1 MRTLIC
7 RLLGLAAAGAFGLLP
22 TTGSAQTDYP
32 NKPIR
37 FVLGVAPGGLIDVS
51 ARLIGSYLGPRL
63 GQQIVVENK
72 PGAATTIAANEVLKA
87 KPDGYTFF
95 YGGAMSASPIFV
107 KNGAVDFVAQMK
119 PVSQTLTAPFYLLVS
134 TKVPAN
140 NVQELIAYSKKNPG
154 KLNQADISPSSTMV
168 MHAIA
173 EQSGLD
179 FTPIP
184 YKGSAPAL
192 TALIA
197 GEVDLVLDTVP
208 NYMQH
213 IKAGKVRALI
223 NTGSAR
229 MPALPDVPTGIEAK
243 AIDFTT
249 GSMFGIWATPGT
261 PDAIVKRI
269 NDEMAVIAKNPEFIA
284 KYREATQVEPMAT
297 SPAELLKVVEADR
310 AMYSR
315 VAKRIGFQPQ

>member
-1 MRTLIC
+1 MKPFARK
-7 RLLGLAAAGAFGLLP
+7 LLGLAAATTIGLLP
-22 TTGSAQTDYP
+22 MVASAQADYP

-37 FVLGVAPGGLIDVS
+37 FVVGVAPGGLIDVS
-51 ARLIGSYLGPRL
+51 ARLIATYLSPRL
-63 GQQIVVENK
+63 GQQIIIDNK
-72 PGAATTIAANEVLKA
+72 PGASTTIAANEVLRA

-95 YGGAMSASPIFV
+95 YGGAMSASPILV
-107 KNGAVDFVAQMK
+107 KNGAVDFVAQMT
-119 PVSQTLTAPFYLLVS
+119 PVSQTLSAPFYLLVN

-140 NVQELIAYSKKNPG
+140 NIQELIAYSKKNPG
-154 KLNQADISPSSTMV
+154 KLNQADISPASTLV

-179 FTPIP
+179 FTPIR

-192 TALIA
+192 TALLA

-213 IKAGKVRALI
+213 IKAGKVRAMM
-223 NTGSAR
+223 NTGRAR

-243 AIDFTT
+243 AIDFST
-249 GSMFGIWATPGT
+249 GSMFGIWAPPGM

-269 NDEMAVIAKNPEFIA
+269 HDELTVIAKNPEYIA
-284 KYREATQVEPMAT
+284 KYREATQVEPLAI
-297 SPAELLKVVEADR
+297 SPAEFLKVVDSDR
-310 AMYSR
+310 TLYSR
-315 VAKRIGFQPQ
+315 VTKRIGFQPQ

>member
-1 MRTLIC
+1 MKKLVQK
-7 RLLGLAAAGAFGLLP
+7 LFGAAAAGAIGLLP
-22 TTGSAQTDYP
+22 MAASAQDYP

-37 FVLGVAPGGLIDVS
+37 YVLGVAPGGLIDVS
-51 ARLIGSYLGPRL
+51 ARLVATQLSTRL
-63 GQQIVVENK
+63 GQQVIVDNK
-72 PGAATTIAANEVLKA
+72 PGAGTTIAANEVLKA
-87 KPDGYTFF
+87 RPDGYTFF

-107 KNGAVDFVAQMK
+107 KHGAVDFVAQMK
-119 PVSQTLTAPFYLLVS
+119 PVSQTMSAPFFLLVS

-140 NVQELIAYSKKNPG
+140 NIQELIAYSKKNPG
-154 KLNQADISPSSTMV
+154 KLNQADISPASTMV

-179 FTPIP
+179 FTSIP

-213 IKAGKVRALI
+213 IKAGKVRAIL
-223 NTGSAR
+223 NTGRAR
-229 MPALPDVPTGIEAK
+229 MPALPEVPTGIEAK
-243 AIDFTT
+243 AIDFST
-249 GSMFGIWATPGT
+249 GSMFGIWAPPGT
-261 PDAIVKRI
+261 PDAIVKRM
-269 NDEMAVIAKNPEFIA
+269 NDEMSVIAKNPELIA
-284 KYREATQVEPMAT
+284 KYREATQVDPLAT

-310 AMYSR
+310 ALYSR
-315 VAKRIGFQPQ
+315 VAKRIRFQPQ

>member
-1 MRTLIC
+1 MKQSIRH
-7 RLLGLAAAGAFGLLP
+7 LLGLAAVSAACLLP
-22 TTGSAQTDYP
+22 GMASAKANYP

-37 FVLGVAPGGLIDVS
+37 LVLGVSPGGLIDVS
-51 ARLIGSYLGPRL
+51 ARITASYLSQRL
-63 GQQIVVENK
+63 GQQVIVDNK
-72 PGAATTIAANEVLKA
+72 PGAATTLAANEALRA

-107 KNGAVDFVAQMK
+107 KNGAVDFVTQMK
-119 PVSQTLTAPFYLLVS
+119 PVSQTLSAPFYLLVS

-140 NVQELIAYSKKNPG
+140 NMQELIAYSKKNPG
-154 KLNQADISPSSTMV
+154 KLNQADISPASTMV

-213 IKAGKVRALI
+213 IKSGRVRALI
-223 NTGSAR
+223 NTGRAR
-229 MPALPDVPTGIEAK
+229 MPSLPDVPTGIEVK
-243 AIDFTT
+243 AIDFST
-249 GSMFGIWATPGT
+249 GSMFGIWAPPAI

-284 KYREATQVEPMAT
+284 KFREATQVDPLAT
-297 SPAELLKVVEADR
+297 SPADLLKAIDADR
-310 AMYSR
+310 ALYGR
-315 VAKRIGFQPQ
+315 VAKRIGYQPQ